1 MLTIKDIIVLLLLYL
16 PFLGKNEDY
25 IFILYL
31 AIYATGY
38 NIVLLR
44 RIHRKKRE
52 IAIIMSQVFLELDYA
67 TRLSERTFNQ
77 ATMAIENLHAKM
89 QDNREELINALNAG
103 MSKAVDIARPWS
115 NIVIRDTG
123 VDGSAPV
130 GIF

>member
-16 PFLGKNEDY
+16 PFLGKNEDH

-44 RIHRKKRE
+44 RIHCKKQE

-103 MSKAVDIARPWS
+103 MSKAVDIARP
-115 NIVIRDTG
+115 
-123 VDGSAPV
+123 
-130 GIF
+130 